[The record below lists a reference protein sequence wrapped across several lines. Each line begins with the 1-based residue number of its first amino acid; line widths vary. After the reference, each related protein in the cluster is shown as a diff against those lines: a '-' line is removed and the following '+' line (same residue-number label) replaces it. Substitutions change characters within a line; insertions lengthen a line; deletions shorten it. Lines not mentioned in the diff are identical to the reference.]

1 MAALRGSCLCG
12 AVAFEVTGPLAGAVN
27 CHCSICRK
35 AHAAAFRSRAGAKR
49 ADFRWRRGEDLVT
62 RYESSPGTTRAF
74 CRICGT
80 RLISEFAGRPDE
92 LGLPLAVLDGDPGVR
107 PMAHVH
113 VASKAVWHEIADD
126 LPQFP
131 GGFEDAG

>member
-12 AVAFEVTGPLAGAVN
+12 AVAFEVTGPLTGALN

-35 AHAAAFRSRAGAKR
+35 AHAAAFRSRVGLRR
-49 ADFRWRRGEDLVT
+49 ADFRWLAGEALLT

-80 RLISEFAGRPDE
+80 RLISEFAAQPDE
-92 LGLPLAVLDGDPGVR
+92 LGLPLGVLDDDPGVK
-107 PMAHVH
+107 PAAHVH
-113 VASKAVWHEIADD
+113 VASKAPWHEIADD
-126 LPQFP
+126 LLQFP
-131 GGFEDAG
+131 RGLDEAG